1 MFKTNRNAELLPGL
15 SNGPGGVQFWSFV
28 EQEVA
33 WPWFYLQM
41 VEDDGKEAFQS
52 MLMVPTLPLLEQIV
66 GAKSDHAWIEQAQ
79 LVTPAHINK
88 TGRWMM
94 EPLDSIEKHETPSG
108 VAYVYAVEGGRSY
121 IEGNPEIPNRE
132 DAKQRAVF
140 RTDMLYSRSANTA

>member
-15 SNGPGGVQFWSFV
+15 SNGPDGVQFWSFV

-66 GAKSDHAWIEQAQ
+66 GAKSDRAWIEQAQ

-88 TGRWMM
+88 AGRWMM
-94 EPLDSIEKHETPSG
+94 EPLLEVSAIRNEQGQELG
-108 VAYVYAVEGGRSY
+108 YECVVEGGR
-121 IEGNPEIPNRE
+121 
-132 DAKQRAVF
+132 
-140 RTDMLYSRSANTA
+140 TYSISADQLPDGQLNNHTIFSAALHLPK

>member
-15 SNGPGGVQFWSFV
+15 SSGPDGVQFWSFV

-41 VEDDGKEAFQS
+41 VEDDGRDAFQS

-94 EPLDSIEKHETPSG
+94 EPLLEVSAIRNEQGQELGYDC
-108 VAYVYAVEGGRSY
+108 VVEGGR
-121 IEGNPEIPNRE
+121 
-132 DAKQRAVF
+132 
-140 RTDMLYSRSANTA
+140 TYSISADKLPDGQLNNHTIFSAALHLPK

>member
-1 MFKTNRNAELLPGL
+1 VFKTNRNAELLPGL
-15 SNGPGGVQFWSFV
+15 SNGPDGVQFWSFV

-41 VEDDGKEAFQS
+41 VEDDGKETFQS

-88 TGRWMM
+88 MGRWMM
-94 EPLDSIEKHETPSG
+94 EPLLEVSAILNEQGQELGYDC
-108 VAYVYAVEGGRSY
+108 VVEGGR
-121 IEGNPEIPNRE
+121 
-132 DAKQRAVF
+132 
-140 RTDMLYSRSANTA
+140 TYSISADPLPDGQLNTYTIFSAALHLSN

>member
-15 SNGPGGVQFWSFV
+15 SNGPDGVQFWSFV

-41 VEDDGKEAFQS
+41 VEDDGKEAFRS

-66 GAKSDHAWIEQAQ
+66 EAKSDHAWIEQAQ

-94 EPLDSIEKHETPSG
+94 EPLLEVSVIRNEQGQELG
-108 VAYVYAVEGGRSY
+108 YEYVVEGNRTYSISADRLPDGQLNTHTIFSAALHL
-121 IEGNPEIPNRE
+121 PN
-132 DAKQRAVF
+132 
-140 RTDMLYSRSANTA
+140 

>member
-15 SNGPGGVQFWSFV
+15 SNGPDGVQFWSFV

-41 VEDDGKEAFQS
+41 VEDDGKETFQS

-88 TGRWMM
+88 MGRWMM
-94 EPLDSIEKHETPSG
+94 EPLQEVSAILNEQGQELGYDC
-108 VAYVYAVEGGRSY
+108 VVEGGR
-121 IEGNPEIPNRE
+121 
-132 DAKQRAVF
+132 
-140 RTDMLYSRSANTA
+140 TYSISADPLPDGQLNTYTIFSAALHLSN

>member
-15 SNGPGGVQFWSFV
+15 SNGPDGVQFWSFV

-41 VEDDGKEAFQS
+41 VEDDGKEAFRS

-66 GAKSDHAWIEQAQ
+66 EAKSDHAWIEQAQ

-94 EPLDSIEKHETPSG
+94 EPLLEVSVIRNEQGQEHGYE
-108 VAYVYAVEGGRSY
+108 YVVEGNRTYSISADRLPDGQLNTHTIFSAALHL
-121 IEGNPEIPNRE
+121 PN
-132 DAKQRAVF
+132 
-140 RTDMLYSRSANTA
+140 

>member
-15 SNGPGGVQFWSFV
+15 SNSPDGVQFWSFV

-41 VEDDGKEAFQS
+41 VEDDGKEAFRS
-52 MLMVPTLPLLEQIV
+52 MLMVPTLPFLEQIV
-66 GAKSDHAWIEQAQ
+66 AAKSDHAWIEQAQ

-94 EPLDSIEKHETPSG
+94 EPLLEVSAIRNEQGQELG
-108 VAYVYAVEGGRSY
+108 YEYRVEGGRTYS
-121 IEGNPEIPNRE
+121 ISADQPPDGQLNTHTIFSAALHLPN
-132 DAKQRAVF
+132 
-140 RTDMLYSRSANTA
+140 

>member
-15 SNGPGGVQFWSFV
+15 SNGPDGVQFWSFV

-94 EPLDSIEKHETPSG
+94 EPLLEVSAMRNEQGQELG
-108 VAYVYAVEGGRSY
+108 YECVVEGGR
-121 IEGNPEIPNRE
+121 
-132 DAKQRAVF
+132 
-140 RTDMLYSRSANTA
+140 TYSISADQLPDGQLNTHKIFSAALHLSN

>member
-1 MFKTNRNAELLPGL
+1 VFKTNRNAELLPGL
-15 SNGPGGVQFWSFV
+15 SNGPDGVQFWSFV

-41 VEDDGKEAFQS
+41 VEDDGKEAFRS

-66 GAKSDHAWIEQAQ
+66 EAKSDHAWIEQAQ

-94 EPLDSIEKHETPSG
+94 EPLLEVSVIRNEQGQELG
-108 VAYVYAVEGGRSY
+108 YEYVVEGNRTYSISADRLPDGQLNTHTIFSAALHL
-121 IEGNPEIPNRE
+121 PN
-132 DAKQRAVF
+132 
-140 RTDMLYSRSANTA
+140 

>member
-15 SNGPGGVQFWSFV
+15 SYGPDGVQFWSFV

-41 VEDDGKEAFQS
+41 VEDDGKEAFRS

-66 GAKSDHAWIEQAQ
+66 EAKSDHAWIEQAQ

-94 EPLDSIEKHETPSG
+94 EPLLEVSVIRNEQGQELG
-108 VAYVYAVEGGRSY
+108 YEYVVEGNRTYSISADRLPDGQLNTHTIFSAALHL
-121 IEGNPEIPNRE
+121 PN
-132 DAKQRAVF
+132 
-140 RTDMLYSRSANTA
+140 

>member
-1 MFKTNRNAELLPGL
+1 VFKTNRNAELLPGL
-15 SNGPGGVQFWSFV
+15 SNGPDGVQFWSFV

-41 VEDDGKEAFQS
+41 VEDDGKETFQS

-88 TGRWMM
+88 MGRWMM
-94 EPLDSIEKHETPSG
+94 EPLQEVSAILNEQGQELGYDC
-108 VAYVYAVEGGRSY
+108 VVEGGR
-121 IEGNPEIPNRE
+121 
-132 DAKQRAVF
+132 
-140 RTDMLYSRSANTA
+140 TYSISADPLPDGQLNTYTIFSAALHLSN